1 MLRSRGMK
9 RLILILC
16 LLLVSLTP
24 LSAGDGKFF
33 SYVIHPND
41 PPISFL
47 LSDHQFIKITNFV
60 QSGSTGLNGSTTT
73 GTVYVYQGATGLDGA
88 MVLSAG
94 FSGTGGNADTIIA
107 GPAVV
112 YIPSLPD
119 ATLFITYLFGDNH

>member
-1 MLRSRGMK
+1 MK
-9 RLILILC
+9 RLILLLC

-33 SYVIHPND
+33 SNVIHPND

-47 LSDHQFIKITNFV
+47 LQGHHFIKITNFV
-60 QSGSTGLNGSTTT
+60 QSGVTGLNGSTVT
-73 GTVYVYQGATGLDGA
+73 GTVYVYQGASGLDGA

-94 FSGTGGNADTIIA
+94 FSGTGGTADTIIA

-112 YIPSLPD
+112 YIPSLSD
-119 ATLFITYLFGDNH
+119 GTLFITYLFGDNH